1 LEMSVQDFLN
11 SISNPRTRKGYR
23 FGLNKFVEW
32 FGKPAEEILAMRQ
45 EDLTQRLGEN
55 LVEYRNRAARFEKEI
70 EKFHS
75 YLIENGYSINSA
87 RNMTLGIRQL
97 FRYYQMPVTMRSGSK
112 VSQTVK
118 TTKNFPLTIEHVRR
132 MFQVAN
138 LKERM
143 ILALAVDTGLRI
155 SDFLAIKK
163 NDLPPLDAK
172 SPIVFTL
179 LTQKEKIPAHC
190 FLSKETVELLKTYLP
205 TLRKKSNV
213 YLFASKGKS
222 HISDEAVSKMLSR
235 LAEKAQIDLNGKS
248 LTFHCFRK
256 MFLSASIDSGI
267 GLTAGK
273 KLCGKAIA
281 RSDDTYLTTVKLK
294 EKFIQLKKF
303 LTIKQSPEIKGRQ
316 MEKLSSLVAKLAE
329 ELEQQKTVSRAV
341 ASENLKIRREFKE
354 QVVELNEKLASAR
367 LVEEQVAKIGEGVK
381 RWQEE
386 KGSLEAR
393 IAGFENF
400 QKLVLEQSDEAIL
413 EFIKDV
419 KRQLK
424 EQGN

>member
-1 LEMSVQDFLN
+1 MEMSVQEFLN

-23 FGLNKFVEW
+23 YGLNKFIQW
-32 FGKPAEEILAMRQ
+32 LGKPAEEILSMRQ
-45 EDLTQRLGEN
+45 EDLTQKAGEN
-55 LVEYRNRAARFEKEI
+55 LVEYRNRAVRFEKEI

-75 YLIENGYSINSA
+75 HLLKNGYSINSA
-87 RNMTLGIRQL
+87 RNMTLGVRQL

-118 TTKNFPLTIEHVRR
+118 TTKNFPLTIEHVRK

-143 ILALAVDTGLRI
+143 ILLLAVDTGLRI

-163 NDLPPLDAK
+163 PDLPPLDAEP
-172 SPIVFTL
+172 PIAFTL

-190 FLSKETVELLKTYLP
+190 FLSKETVDQLKTYVP
-205 TLRKKSNV
+205 TLKKKNNV
-213 YLFASKGKS
+213 YLFASSGKS
-222 HISDEAVSKMLSR
+222 HISDEAVSKMLNR
-235 LAEKAQIDLNGKS
+235 LADKAQIDLNGKS

-281 RSDDTYLTTVKLK
+281 RSDDTYLTTVKLR
-294 EKFIQLKKF
+294 EKFVQLKKF
-303 LTIKQSPEIKGRQ
+303 LKIKQSPEIESKQ
-316 MEKLSSLVAKLAE
+316 MEKLSALVAKLAE
-329 ELEQQKTVSRAV
+329 DLDQQRVLTQAV
-341 ASENLKIRREFKE
+341 TNENSKIRREFKE
-354 QVVELNEKLASAR
+354 QVAKLSEELASAR
-367 LVEEQVAKIGEGVK
+367 LVEEQVVKIGEGVK
-381 RWQEE
+381 MWQEE
-386 KGSLEAR
+386 KGKLEAK
-393 IAGFENF
+393 IAGVENF
-400 QKLVLEQSDEAIL
+400 QKLILDQPDEVIL

-419 KRQLK
+419 RRQLRD
-424 EQGN
+424 QGG

>member
-1 LEMSVQDFLN
+1 LEMSVQEFLN

-45 EDLTQRLGEN
+45 QDLTQKPGEN

-75 YLIENGYSINSA
+75 HLIEIGYSINSA

-118 TTKNFPLTIEHVRR
+118 TTKNFPLTIEHIRK
-132 MFQVAN
+132 MFEVAN

-143 ILALAVDTGLRI
+143 VLSLAVDTGLRI
-155 SDFLAIKK
+155 SDFLSIKK
-163 NDLPPLDAK
+163 ADLPPLDK
-172 SPIVFTL
+172 DPPIAFTL
-179 LTQKEKIPAHC
+179 LTHKEKIPAHC
-190 FLSKETVELLKTYLP
+190 FLSQETVNQLQTYLP
-205 TLRKKSNV
+205 TLKKKNND
-213 YLFASKGKS
+213 YLFASNGKS
-222 HISDEAVSKMLSR
+222 HISDEAVSKMLKR
-235 LAEKAQIDLNGKS
+235 LAQKAQIDLNGKS

-281 RSDDTYLTTVKLK
+281 RSDDTYLTTVKLR

-303 LTIKQSPEIKGRQ
+303 LVINQSPEIEGQ
-316 MEKLSSLVAKLAE
+316 QIEKLSSAVAKLAE
-329 ELEQQKTVSRAV
+329 ELEQQKVMSQAV
-341 ASENLKIRREFKE
+341 TSENLKIRREFK
-354 QVVELNEKLASAR
+354 QRVAELNEKLASAQ
-367 LVEEQVAKIGEGVK
+367 LIEEQVVKIGESVK
-381 RWQEE
+381 MWQEE
-386 KGSLEAR
+386 KGKLEAK
-393 IAGFENF
+393 IAGVENF
-400 QKLVLEQSDEAIL
+400 QKLILDQPDEVVL

-419 KRQLK
+419 RRQLK
-424 EQGN
+424 DKGG

>member
-1 LEMSVQDFLN
+1 LEMSVQEFLN
-11 SISNPRTRKGYR
+11 SVSNPRTRKGYR

-45 EDLTQRLGEN
+45 KDLTQKPGEN

-118 TTKNFPLTIEHVRR
+118 TTKNFPLTIENVRK
-132 MFQVAN
+132 MFDVAN

-143 ILALAVDTGLRI
+143 VLALAVDTGLRI

-163 NDLPPLDAK
+163 TDLPPLDAEP
-172 SPIVFTL
+172 PIAFTL

-190 FLSKETVELLKTYLP
+190 FISRETVNQLKTYLP
-205 TLRKKSNV
+205 TLRKKNNL
-213 YLFASKGKS
+213 YLFASNGKS
-222 HISDEAVSKMLSR
+222 NISDEAVSKMLKR

-281 RSDDTYLTTVKLK
+281 RSDDTYLTTVKLR
-294 EKFIQLKKF
+294 EEFIQLKKF
-303 LTIKQSPEIKGRQ
+303 LAIKQSPEIENQ
-316 MEKLSSLVAKLAE
+316 QIEKLSAMVAKLAK
-329 ELEQQKTVSRAV
+329 ELDQQKVISQAV
-341 ASENLKIRREFKE
+341 TSENLKIRREFK
-354 QVVELNEKLASAR
+354 QRVTALNEKLASAR
-367 LVEEQVAKIGEGVK
+367 LIEEQVVKIGESVK
-381 RWQEE
+381 LWQKE
-386 KGSLEAR
+386 KG
-393 IAGFENF
+393 
-400 QKLVLEQSDEAIL
+400 KL
-413 EFIKDV
+413 
-419 KRQLK
+419 
-424 EQGN
+424 GG

>member
-1 LEMSVQDFLN
+1 LEMSVQEFLN

-23 FGLNKFVEW
+23 FGLYKFVEW
-32 FGKPAEEILAMRQ
+32 FSKPAEEILVKRQ
-45 EDLTQRLGEN
+45 EDLTQKPREN

-75 YLIENGYSINSA
+75 HLIENGYSINSA

-97 FRYYQMPVTMRSGSK
+97 FRYYQMPVTMRSGSR

-118 TTKNFPLTIEHVRR
+118 TTKNFPLTIEHVRK

-143 ILALAVDTGLRI
+143 VLALAVDTGLRI

-163 NDLPPLDAK
+163 TDLPPLDAEL
-172 SPIVFTL
+172 PIAFTL

-190 FLSKETVELLKTYLP
+190 FLSKETVDLLKTYLP
-205 TLRKKSNV
+205 TLKNKNNV
-213 YLFASKGKS
+213 YLFASNGKS
-222 HISDEAVSKMLSR
+222 HISDEAISKMLNR
-235 LAEKAQIDLNGKS
+235 LAEKAQIDLNGKG

-256 MFLSASIDSGI
+256 MFLSTSIDSGI

-281 RSDDTYLTTVKLK
+281 RSDDTYLTTVKLRQ
-294 EKFIQLKKF
+294 KFVQLKKF
-303 LTIKQSPEIKGRQ
+303 LSIKQSPEIEGQ
-316 MEKLSSLVAKLAE
+316 QIEKLSTLVAKLAE
-329 ELEQQKTVSRAV
+329 ELDQQKVVSQAV
-341 ASENLKIRREFKE
+341 TAENLKIRREFKE
-354 QVVELNEKLASAR
+354 QVAELNEKLASAR
-367 LVEEQVAKIGEGVK
+367 LIGEQVAKIGEGVK

-386 KGSLEAR
+386 KDELEAKV
-393 IAGFENF
+393 AGIESF
-400 QKLVLEQSDEAIL
+400 QKLVLDQPDEIIL

-419 KRQLK
+419 RRQLR
-424 EQGN
+424 EQDS

>member
-1 LEMSVQDFLN
+1 MSVQEFLN
-11 SISNPRTRKGYR
+11 SVSNPRTRKGYR

-45 EDLTQRLGEN
+45 KDLTQKPGEN

-118 TTKNFPLTIEHVRR
+118 TTKNFPLTIENVRK
-132 MFQVAN
+132 MFDVAN

-143 ILALAVDTGLRI
+143 VLALAVDTGLRI

-163 NDLPPLDAK
+163 TDLPPLDAEP
-172 SPIVFTL
+172 PIAFTL

-190 FLSKETVELLKTYLP
+190 FISRETVNQLKTYLP
-205 TLRKKSNV
+205 TLRKKNNL
-213 YLFASKGKS
+213 YLFASNGKS
-222 HISDEAVSKMLSR
+222 NISDEAVSKMLKR

-281 RSDDTYLTTVKLK
+281 RSDDTYLTTVKLR
-294 EKFIQLKKF
+294 EEFIQLKKF
-303 LTIKQSPEIKGRQ
+303 LAIKQSPEIENQ
-316 MEKLSSLVAKLAE
+316 QIEKLSAMVAKLAK
-329 ELEQQKTVSRAV
+329 ELDQQKVISQAV
-341 ASENLKIRREFKE
+341 TSENLKIRREFK
-354 QVVELNEKLASAR
+354 QRVTELNEKLASAR
-367 LVEEQVAKIGEGVK
+367 LIEEQVVKIGESVK
-381 RWQEE
+381 LWQKE
-386 KGSLEAR
+386 KG
-393 IAGFENF
+393 
-400 QKLVLEQSDEAIL
+400 KL
-413 EFIKDV
+413 
-419 KRQLK
+419 
-424 EQGN
+424 GG

>member
-1 LEMSVQDFLN
+1 LEMSVQEFLN

-23 FGLNKFVEW
+23 FGLNKFVQW
-32 FGKPAEEILAMRQ
+32 FNKPAEEILAMRQ
-45 EDLTQRLGEN
+45 EDLTQKPGEN

-75 YLIENGYSINSA
+75 HLIESGYSINSA

-97 FRYYQMPVTMRSGSK
+97 FRYYQMSVTMRSGSK

-118 TTKNFPLTIEHVRR
+118 TTKNFPLTIEHVRK

-138 LKERM
+138 LKERTV
-143 ILALAVDTGLRI
+143 LTLAVDTGLRI

-163 NDLPPLDAK
+163 TDLPPLDQEP
-172 SPIVFTL
+172 PIAFTL

-190 FLSKETVELLKTYLP
+190 FLSQETVNQLKTYLP
-205 TLRKKSNV
+205 TLKKKNNE
-213 YLFASKGKS
+213 YLFASNGKS
-222 HISDEAVSKMLSR
+222 HISDEAVSKMLNR
-235 LAEKAQIDLNGKS
+235 LAEKAQINLNGKS

-256 MFLSASIDSGI
+256 MFLSDSIDSGI

-294 EKFIQLKKF
+294 EKFVQLKKF
-303 LTIKQSPEIKGRQ
+303 LTIKQLVKSEHQKL
-316 MEKLSSLVAKLAE
+316 EKLSSLVAKLNE
-329 ELEQQKTVSRAV
+329 ELEQQKVVTQAV
-341 ASENLKIRREFKE
+341 TGENLKIKREFKKR
-354 QVVELNEKLASAR
+354 VAELNEEIAAAR
-367 LVEEQVAKIGEGVK
+367 LLGDQIAKIGEAVK
-381 RWQEE
+381 KWQEE
-386 KGSLEAR
+386 KGELEAKL
-393 IAGFENF
+393 AGFESF
-400 QKLVLEQSDEAIL
+400 QRLVLEQPDEVIL
-413 EFIKDV
+413 ELIKDV

-424 EQGN
+424 EQRS

>member
-1 LEMSVQDFLN
+1 MSVQEFLN

-45 EDLTQRLGEN
+45 KDLTQKPGEN

-118 TTKNFPLTIEHVRR
+118 TTKNFPLTIENVRK
-132 MFQVAN
+132 MFDVAN
-138 LKERM
+138 LKER
-143 ILALAVDTGLRI
+143 IVLALAVDTGLRI

-163 NDLPPLDAK
+163 TDLPPLDAEP
-172 SPIVFTL
+172 PIAFTL

-190 FLSKETVELLKTYLP
+190 FISRETVNQLKTYLP
-205 TLRKKSNV
+205 TLRKKNNL
-213 YLFASKGKS
+213 YLFASNGKS
-222 HISDEAVSKMLSR
+222 NISDEAVSKMLKR

-281 RSDDTYLTTVKLK
+281 RSDDTYLTTVKLR

-303 LTIKQSPEIKGRQ
+303 LAIKQSPEIENQ
-316 MEKLSSLVAKLAE
+316 QIEKLSAMVAKLAE
-329 ELEQQKTVSRAV
+329 ELDQQKVISQAV
-341 ASENLKIRREFKE
+341 TSENLKIRREFK
-354 QVVELNEKLASAR
+354 QRVTELNEKLASAR
-367 LVEEQVAKIGEGVK
+367 LIEEQVVKIGESVK
-381 RWQEE
+381 LWQKE
-386 KGSLEAR
+386 KGKLEAK
-393 IAGFENF
+393 IAGVENF
-400 QKLVLEQSDEAIL
+400 QKLILDQPDEVVL

-419 KRQLK
+419 RRQLRD
-424 EQGN
+424 QGG

>member
-1 LEMSVQDFLN
+1 LEMSVPEFLN

-32 FGKPAEEILAMRQ
+32 FGKSAEEILAMRQ
-45 EDLTQRLGEN
+45 EDLTQRQGEN

-75 YLIENGYSINSA
+75 HLLENGYSINSA

-97 FRYYQMPVTMRSGSK
+97 FRYYQMPVTIRSGSK

-118 TTKNFPLTIEHVRR
+118 TTKNFPMTIEHVRK
-132 MFQVAN
+132 MFQAAN
-138 LKERM
+138 LKERT
-143 ILALAVDTGLRI
+143 ILSLAVDTGLRI

-163 NDLPPLDAK
+163 TDLPPLDTEP
-172 SPIVFTL
+172 PIAFTL

-190 FLSKETVELLKTYLP
+190 FLSKETVDQLKTYVP
-205 TLRKKSNV
+205 TLKKKNNL
-213 YLFASKGKS
+213 YLFASNGKN
-222 HISDEAVSKMLSR
+222 HISDEAVSKMLKR
-235 LAEKAQIDLNGKS
+235 LAEKAQINLNRKS

-281 RSDDTYLTTVKLK
+281 RSDDTYLTTVKLR

-303 LTIKQSPEIKGRQ
+303 LAIKQSPEIEGQ
-316 MEKLSSLVAKLAE
+316 QIEKLSSAVAKLAE
-329 ELEQQKTVSRAV
+329 ELEQQKVLSQAV
-341 ASENLKIRREFKE
+341 TSENLKIRREFK
-354 QVVELNEKLASAR
+354 QRVAELNEKLISAR
-367 LVEEQVAKIGEGVK
+367 LIEEQVVKIGEGVK
-381 RWQEE
+381 MWQEE
-386 KGSLEAR
+386 KGKLEAK
-393 IAGFENF
+393 IAGVENF
-400 QKLVLEQSDEAIL
+400 QKLILDQPDEVVL

-419 KRQLK
+419 RRQLR
-424 EQGN
+424 E

>member
-1 LEMSVQDFLN
+1 LEMSVQEFLN
-11 SISNPRTRKGYR
+11 SVSNPRTRKGYR

-45 EDLTQRLGEN
+45 KDLTQKPGEN

-118 TTKNFPLTIEHVRR
+118 TTKNFPLTIENVRK
-132 MFQVAN
+132 MFDVAN

-143 ILALAVDTGLRI
+143 VLALAVDTGLRI

-163 NDLPPLDAK
+163 TDLPPLDAEP
-172 SPIVFTL
+172 PIAFTL

-190 FLSKETVELLKTYLP
+190 FISRETVNQLKTYLP
-205 TLRKKSNV
+205 TLRKKNNL
-213 YLFASKGKS
+213 YLFASNGKS
-222 HISDEAVSKMLSR
+222 NISDEAVSKMLKR

-281 RSDDTYLTTVKLK
+281 RSDDTYLTTVKLR

-303 LTIKQSPEIKGRQ
+303 LAIKQSPEIENQ
-316 MEKLSSLVAKLAE
+316 QIEKLSAMVAKLAK
-329 ELEQQKTVSRAV
+329 ELDQQKVISQAV
-341 ASENLKIRREFKE
+341 TSENLKIRREFK
-354 QVVELNEKLASAR
+354 QRVTELNEKLASAR
-367 LVEEQVAKIGEGVK
+367 LIEEQVVKIGESVK
-381 RWQEE
+381 LWQKE
-386 KGSLEAR
+386 KGKLEAK
-393 IAGFENF
+393 IAGVENF
-400 QKLVLEQSDEAIL
+400 QKLILDQPDEVVL

-419 KRQLK
+419 RRQLRD
-424 EQGN
+424 QGG

>member
-1 LEMSVQDFLN
+1 LEMSVPEFLN

-45 EDLTQRLGEN
+45 EDLTQRQGEN

-75 YLIENGYSINSA
+75 HLLENGYSINSA

-97 FRYYQMPVTMRSGSK
+97 FRYYQMPVTIRSGSK

-118 TTKNFPLTIEHVRR
+118 TTKNFPMTIEHVRK
-132 MFQVAN
+132 MFQAAN
-138 LKERM
+138 LKERT
-143 ILALAVDTGLRI
+143 ILSLAVDTGLRI

-163 NDLPPLDAK
+163 TDLPPLDTEP
-172 SPIVFTL
+172 PIAFTL

-190 FLSKETVELLKTYLP
+190 FLSKETVDQLKTYVP
-205 TLRKKSNV
+205 TLKKKNNL
-213 YLFASKGKS
+213 YLFASNGKN
-222 HISDEAVSKMLSR
+222 HISDEAVSKMLKR
-235 LAEKAQIDLNGKS
+235 LAEKAQINLNRKS

-281 RSDDTYLTTVKLK
+281 RSDDTYLTTVKLR

-303 LTIKQSPEIKGRQ
+303 LAIKQSPEIAGQ
-316 MEKLSSLVAKLAE
+316 QIEKLSSAVAKLAE
-329 ELEQQKTVSRAV
+329 ELEQQKVLSQAV
-341 ASENLKIRREFKE
+341 TSENLKIRREFK
-354 QVVELNEKLASAR
+354 QRVAELNEKLISAR
-367 LVEEQVAKIGEGVK
+367 LIEEQVVKIGEGVK
-381 RWQEE
+381 MWQEE
-386 KGSLEAR
+386 KGKLEAK
-393 IAGFENF
+393 IAGVENF
-400 QKLVLEQSDEAIL
+400 QKLILDQPDEVVL

-419 KRQLK
+419 RRQLR
-424 EQGN
+424 E

>member
-1 LEMSVQDFLN
+1 LEMSVQEFLN

-23 FGLNKFVEW
+23 FGLNKFIQW

-45 EDLTQRLGEN
+45 EDLTQKPGEN

-70 EKFHS
+70 EKFHRH
-75 YLIENGYSINSA
+75 LLENGYSINSA

-118 TTKNFPLTIEHVRR
+118 TTKNFPLTIEHVRK

-138 LKERM
+138 LKERTV
-143 ILALAVDTGLRI
+143 LSLAVDTGLRI

-163 NDLPPLDAK
+163 TDLPPLDTEP
-172 SPIVFTL
+172 PIAFTL

-190 FLSKETVELLKTYLP
+190 FLSKETVDQLKTYVS
-205 TLRKKSNV
+205 TLKKKNNL
-213 YLFASKGKS
+213 YLFASNGKN
-222 HISDEAVSKMLSR
+222 HISDEAVSKMLKR
-235 LAEKAQIDLNGKS
+235 LAEKAQINLNRKS

-281 RSDDTYLTTVKLK
+281 RSDDTYLTTVKLR

-303 LTIKQSPEIKGRQ
+303 LAIKQSPEIEGQKI
-316 MEKLSSLVAKLAE
+316 EKLSSAVVKLAE
-329 ELEQQKTVSRAV
+329 ELEQQKVLSQAV
-341 ASENLKIRREFKE
+341 TSENLKIRREFK
-354 QVVELNEKLASAR
+354 QRVAELNEKLISAR
-367 LVEEQVAKIGEGVK
+367 LIEEQVVKIGEGVK
-381 RWQEE
+381 MWQEE
-386 KGSLEAR
+386 KGKLEAK
-393 IAGFENF
+393 IAGVENF
-400 QKLVLEQSDEAIL
+400 QKLILDQPDEVVL

-419 KRQLK
+419 RRQLR
-424 EQGN
+424 EQGG